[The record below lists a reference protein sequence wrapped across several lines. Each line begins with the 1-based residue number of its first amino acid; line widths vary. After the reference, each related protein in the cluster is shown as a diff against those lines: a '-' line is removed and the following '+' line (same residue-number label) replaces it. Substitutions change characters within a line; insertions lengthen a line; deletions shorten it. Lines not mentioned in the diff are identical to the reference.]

1 MKSINSAKKSKKG
14 RPSVESEAVN
24 VRLLASFLSRID
36 DWRRRQDD
44 LPGRPE
50 AIRRLVEIGLASAKP
65 PARRSEKNIA
75 KAKELAATTIDH
87 LSDSS
92 AHPDEKASRKR
103 RLLKGP
109 EEFQNLRVDR
119 TQKK

>member
-1 MKSINSAKKSKKG
+1 MKKSIKVTPKKKRG
-14 RPSVESEAVN
+14 RPATGRDPHVTSRMPPSLIAEVEGWAETN
-24 VRLLASFLSRID
+24 GTSRSD
-36 DWRRRQDD
+36 
-44 LPGRPE
+44 
-50 AIRRLVEIGLASAKP
+50 AFRRLVELGLASAKP

-109 EEFQNLRVDR
+109 EEFQDLRVDR
-119 TQKK
+119 TKKK